1 MSCVHQVT
9 AVDFLEDCIATNQV
23 ENSKFDN
30 IKFVTSDVMDL
41 EVDKSSVDAVFSN
54 WLFMYLNDSEVL
66 DLLRKAD
73 LWVRPQGERREGE
86 LLLLL
91 LTMQM
96 LPTQ

>member
-1 MSCVHQVT
+1 MT

-73 LWVRPQGERREGE
+73 LWVRPQGERREEGGGAVVA
-86 LLLLL
+86 LAHH
-91 LTMQM
+91 TNA
-96 LPTQ
+96 PPHTQ